1 MRHFIFILLFLLAAD
16 AASAAASI
24 RQLQQLI
31 AQQQFAAAVQ
41 NGEQL
46 LHRNPGHIRGRFLTA
61 YASQMD
67 GQRER
72 AIAHYRELID
82 NNPALPEPRNNLAM
96 IYLASGEH
104 ERASQLLVEAIHTHP
119 SYATAYDNL
128 SRIYNAIASQAYKRA
143 LSDSGEISES
153 PREIKL
159 SAIARLESEDLDL
172 AEDDGGG
179 EPGPIE
185 IANQET
191 LLIESVKLWA
201 KAWADK
207 DFAGY
212 AGFYSSSHRAKF
224 ETHEQWLA
232 QRRARILRPGEI
244 NVKISNLR
252 IKWRSDNSAIIDFTQ
267 AFESPRYSD
276 RVVKRLGFERS
287 GAQWKISEERVLSVL

>member
-1 MRHFIFILLFLLAAD
+1 MKRFIFILLFLLATD
-16 AASAAASI
+16 AVSAVASI

-41 NGEQL
+41 SGEQL
-46 LHRNPGHIRGRFLTA
+46 LHRNPGHIRARFLTA
-61 YASQMD
+61 YACQMD

-82 NNPALPEPRNNLAM
+82 KNPALPEPRNNLAM

-143 LSDSGEISES
+143 VSDSGETSES
-153 PREIKL
+153 PQEIKL
-159 SAIARLESEDLDL
+159 SAIARLESVDLGL
-172 AEDDGGG
+172 VEDDSGS
-179 EPGPIE
+179 EPGLVE
-185 IANQET
+185 FANQET
-191 LLIESVKLWA
+191 LLIEIVKLWA

-212 AGFYSSSHRAKF
+212 TDFYSSRYRAKF

>member
-1 MRHFIFILLFLLAAD
+1 MRHFIFMLLFLLATNAV
-16 AASAAASI
+16 SAAASI
-24 RQLQQLI
+24 KQLQQLI
-31 AQQQFAAAVQ
+31 AQQQFAAAVRS
-41 NGEQL
+41 GEQL
-46 LHRNPGHIRGRFLTA
+46 LRQNPGHIRGRFLTA
-61 YASQMD
+61 YACQMD
-67 GQRER
+67 GRRER
-72 AIAHYRELID
+72 AIEHYRKLID

-128 SRIYNAIASQAYKRA
+128 NRIYNAIASQAYKRA
-143 LSDSGEISES
+143 VSDSDEISES
-153 PREIKL
+153 PKEIKL
-159 SAIARLESEDLDL
+159 SAIARLESVDLGL
-172 AEDDGGG
+172 VEDDSGD
-179 EPGPIE
+179 EPGLIE
-185 IANQET
+185 VANQET

-201 KAWADK
+201 KAWTDK

-212 AGFYSSSHRAKF
+212 AGFYSSRHRAKF

-232 QRRARILRPGEI
+232 QRRTRILRPGEI
-244 NVKISNLR
+244 NVNVSDLR

-287 GAQWKISEERVLSVL
+287 GAQWKITEERVLSVL